1 MTVSLKAEPYLLKR
15 KANHPLSQFHV
26 KETSDNDGI
35 FMLGAHLFCAQNKE
49 KYNYYCL
56 DEKNLQAI
64 LGGIQKVDVIY
75 ESRLQ

>member
-1 MTVSLKAEPYLLKR
+1 MPVILFFTPRSEIVEYRFMTLCG
-15 KANHPLSQFHV
+15 
-26 KETSDNDGI
+26 TII
-35 FMLGAHLFCAQNKE
+35 FMVGAHLFCAQNKE